1 MTIRAFYSRG
11 GFSIQDPPIQVINNV
26 GNYNGGTGTFSGAV
40 TAPSFIGSIASSSIT
55 GTTLASNVVLS
66 SLTSLGTITSGVWNG
81 TAIGDTYISSAATW
95 NTASTDRLKWDGG
108 ATGLVAATGRTSL
121 GLVIGTNVQAYS
133 ATLAAAAGGTYT
145 GNVTGNISGSSGS
158 CTGNAATATNVAYT
172 GLTGT
177 VPTWNQSTTG
187 NAATATNVA
196 YTGLTGTVPTW
207 NQSTTG
213 NAATV
218 TNGAYKN
225 VNNNFT
231 ALQTLTAGLKLEEA
245 ALTTTIFSQD
255 NTADKRLEISSYYSG
270 IPGQLAWLRNTG
282 GNQITIG
289 DLDNGSGAGGPVEI
303 FDCENG
309 QYTLSVVD
317 SSIFMDNG
325 TVSISGAFDVDTATG
340 NVNVNGSFA
349 ASAIS
354 CGANIRGETI
364 TVGSLF
370 LPITS
375 GTATITT
382 TAITQVTAVSLS
394 STTYSSVKYF
404 IQARNTTTARFQ
416 ITEIVATRNATTTVV
431 TATPVDTNTGG
442 VACTYAVDIS
452 SSTFR
457 LRITPQAASSTV
469 FKILWTA
476 IP

>member
-11 GFSIQDPPIQVINNV
+11 GFSIQDPPVQVINNV

-40 TAPSFIGSIASSSIT
+40 TAPSFIGSIAASSIT

-121 GLVIGTNVQAYS
+121 GLVIGTDVQAYS

-145 GNVTGNISGSSGS
+145 GNVTGNVSGSSGS
-158 CTGNAATATNVAYT
+158 C
-172 GLTGT
+172 
-177 VPTWNQSTTG
+177 
-187 NAATATNVA
+187 
-196 YTGLTGTVPTW
+196 
-207 NQSTTG
+207 TG

-231 ALQTLTAGLKLEEA
+231 ALQTLAAGLKLEDA
-245 ALTTTIFSQD
+245 ALNTTILSQD
-255 NTADKRLEISSYYSG
+255 NTTDKRFEISSYYVG
-270 IPGQLAWLRNTG
+270 IPGQLAWLRNMG
-282 GNQITIG
+282 GNTITIG
-289 DLDNGSGAGGPVEI
+289 DLDNGSSTGGPIET

-309 QYTLSVVD
+309 QYTLAVAD
-317 SSIFMDNG
+317 SSIYMDNSLVTICG
-325 TVSISGAFDVDTATG
+325 NLEINTVTG
-340 NVNVNGSFA
+340 NVTAGSGLFA
-349 ASAIS
+349 SSLS
-354 CGANIRGETI
+354 CGNDVKGKTI
-364 TVGSLF
+364 TVGISTTLV
-370 LPITS
+370 TS

-442 VACTYAVDIS
+442 IACTYAVDIS
-452 SSTFR
+452 ASTFR

-469 FKILWTA
+469 FKIHYTA

>member
-1 MTIRAFYSRG
+1 MTQRLFNSNN
-11 GFSIQDPPIQVINNV
+11 GFSIQEPPVTVINNV
-26 GNYNGGTGTFSGAV
+26 GNYSGGTGLFTGTV
-40 TAPSFIGSIASSSIT
+40 TAPSFIGSIAASSIT

-81 TAIGDTYISSAATW
+81 TAIADAYISSAATW

-121 GLVIGTNVQAYS
+121 GLVIGTNVQPYS
-133 ATLAAAAGGTYT
+133 ATLTAAAAGTYT

-158 CTGNAATATNVAYT
+158 CIGNAATATNVAYT
-172 GLTGT
+172 GLTGM
-177 VPTWNQSTTG
+177 
-187 NAATATNVA
+187 
-196 YTGLTGTVPTW
+196 VPTW

-231 ALQTLTAGLKLEEA
+231 ALQTLTAGLKLEDA
-245 ALTTTIFSQD
+245 ALNTTIFSQD
-255 NTADKRLEISSYYSG
+255 NTISEMFNISSYMNTSF
-270 IPGQLAWLRNTG
+270 ISQFKWLKNLQ
-282 GNQITIG
+282 GNIVYIG
-289 DLDNGSGAGGPVEI
+289 DIDTNFYNLLTTWDMDSGTITSAVGASSIVIDGGIVSICGSLI
-303 FDCENG
+303 
-309 QYTLSVVD
+309 VD
-317 SSIFMDNG
+317 SS
-325 TVSISGAFDVDTATG
+325 TG
-340 NVNVNGSFA
+340 NINADLNII
-349 ASAIS
+349 SAQ
-354 CGANIRGETI
+354 
-364 TVGSLF
+364 SLTA
-370 LPITS
+370 I
-375 GTATITT
+375 GQVKGATISTGSSLVIQGTGTLTT
-382 TAITQVTAVSLS
+382 TAITQVTLLSFS

-442 VACTYAVDIS
+442 IACTYAVDIS
-452 SSTFR
+452 ASNFR

-469 FKILWTA
+469 FKVHYTA

>member
-40 TAPSFIGSIASSSIT
+40 TAPSFIGSIAASSIT

-133 ATLAAAAGGTYT
+133 ATLSAAAGGTYT
-145 GNVTGNISGSSGS
+145 GNVTGNVSGSSGS
-158 CTGNAATATNVAYT
+158 C
-172 GLTGT
+172 
-177 VPTWNQSTTG
+177 TG

-231 ALQTLTAGLKLEEA
+231 TLQTLTAGIKLEDA
-245 ALTTTIFSQD
+245 ALNTTILSQD
-255 NTADKRLEISSYYSG
+255 NTADKRFEISSYYGG
-270 IPGQLAWLRNTG
+270 IPGQLTWLRNIG

-289 DLDNGSGAGGPVEI
+289 DLDNGSSQGGPIEN

-309 QYTLSVVD
+309 TYNLSVGD
-317 SSIFMDNG
+317 SSIYMDGG
-325 TVSISGAFDVDTATG
+325 TVSINGIINIDTSTG
-340 NVNVNGSFA
+340 NVSVDGALLPTS
-349 ASAIS
+349 IS
-354 CGANIRGETI
+354 CSNGNIKGETI
-364 TVGSLF
+364 TVGSGAT
-370 LPITS
+370 PITS
-375 GTATITT
+375 GTATTTT
-382 TAITQVTAVSLS
+382 TAITQVTALSLS

-442 VACTYAVDIS
+442 IACTYAVDIS
-452 SSTFR
+452 ASNFR

>member
-1 MTIRAFYSRG
+1 MPSTAFNSKIGY
-11 GFSIQDPPIQVINNV
+11 SIQEPPVTVINNV
-26 GNYNGGTGTFSGAV
+26 GNYSGGTGLFTGAV
-40 TAPSFIGSIASSSIT
+40 TAPSFIGSIAASSIT

-81 TAIGDTYISSAATW
+81 TAIADAYISSSTNW
-95 NTASTDRLKWDGG
+95 NTSYTDRLKWDGG

-145 GNVTGNISGSSGS
+145 GNVTGNVSGSSGS
-158 CTGNAATATNVAYT
+158 C
-172 GLTGT
+172 
-177 VPTWNQSTTG
+177 TG

-231 ALQTLTAGLKLEEA
+231 ALQTLTAGLKLEDA
-245 ALTTTIFSQD
+245 AFNTTIFSQD
-255 NTADKRLEISSYYSG
+255 ATNSLLFRASSYYSG
-270 IPGQLAWLRNTG
+270 SVSQFRWLENVG
-282 GNQITIG
+282 GSIISIG
-289 DLDNGSGAGGPVEI
+289 DLENYNFTLSTVW
-303 FDCENG
+303 DCENG
-309 QYTLSVVD
+309 LILSSVGD
-317 SSIFMDNG
+317 SSIYMDGG
-325 TVSISGAFDVDTATG
+325 TVSINGIVSIDTATG
-340 NVNVNGSFA
+340 NVNINGAVSP
-349 ASAIS
+349 SSIS

-364 TVGSLF
+364 TVGSLSV
-370 LPITS
+370 PITS

-382 TAITQVTAVSLS
+382 TATTQVTAASMS
-394 STTYSSVKYF
+394 STTYSSVKFF

-442 VACTYAVDIS
+442 IACTYAVDIS
-452 SSTFR
+452 ASYFR